1 MSCNLRRFTKVFQRD
16 KPLLGTFLLEDLVV
30 FWELNIL
37 DAQVDFTEGQ
47 FILANVRSDKS
58 ASLATLRVKEFLLLI
73 LESEDA
79 PFSG

>member
-1 MSCNLRRFTKVFQRD
+1 VSCNLRRFTKVFQRD